1 MGDVDG
7 DDSTLGTLLYCCR
20 REGLDGKN
28 DRMPPLLLLLFG
40 DGVVFV
46 VVAIVV
52 LAVGVVPLLLFPRS
66 TPSNKANAS

>member
-1 MGDVDG
+1 
-7 DDSTLGTLLYCCR
+7 
-20 REGLDGKN
+20 
-28 DRMPPLLLLLFG
+28 MPPLLLLLFG